1 MATQTSLLKFTGKVG
16 NLIGYR
22 VGKKYY
28 LRSAPEQVRQSP
40 HSKVSSRH
48 FGKASRLGAT
58 MRHALHGLLHV
69 KQDNTLINRLNKSLL
84 HVLRQDDL
92 HRQKRFI
99 PRYFRDLERFCFTT
113 HADLSRVLPVEVSAV
128 RNTDGSIAV
137 TVPAIRQHLCNPRA
151 THVGFRA
158 VAVCLERGFATA
170 KAAAS
175 DMVMLKADEPS
186 AAFSLTV
193 PADGN
198 TVTCVILEVT
208 SWQVEHGR
216 PYLLGNRKF
225 MAAEVIAVL
234 QPEAAI
240 VVREEPVPHG
250 TQRQPRVQPPVVPGL
265 VIHHP
270 QRE

>member
-1 MATQTSLLKFTGKVG
+1 MATQASLLKFTGKVG

-28 LRSAPEQVRQSP
+28 LRSAPEEVRQSP

-69 KQDNTLINRLNKSLL
+69 KSENKMINRLNSSLL
-84 HVLRQDDL
+84 GVLRQDDL

-99 PRYFRDLERFCFTT
+99 PRYFRGLERFCFTT
-113 HADLSRVLPVEVSAV
+113 HADLGKVLAVQAAAV
-128 RNTDGSIAV
+128 RNADGSIEV
-137 TVPAIRQHLCNPRA
+137 SVPAIRKHLANPRA

-175 DMVMLKADEPS
+175 EMVMLKADEPS

-193 PADGN
+193 PADRN

-208 SWQVEHGR
+208 CWQVEHGR
-216 PYLLGNRKF
+216 RYLMGNQKF
-225 MAAEVIAVL
+225 MAAQIIAVL
-234 QPEAAI
+234 QPEAA
-240 VVREEPVPHG
+240 VEVREEQVPYNS
-250 TQRQPRVQPPVVPGL
+250 QRQPRMELPVMSGL